1 MKKVMI
7 LTASTGE
14 GHNAAAKSLQDKYEE
29 KGYITYKVDF
39 LKESSSVMNTLVADG
54 YRVIAQNFPNVY
66 GIMYETA
73 DRKNFNK
80 LTRGGYYTIE
90 RRIINRL
97 EEVKP
102 DIVIATHPFAVGLI
116 DHLKR
121 KNKADFRFMQVVTDF
136 KAHYSYISSNVDAY
150 ITGSEYTKKT
160 LIERNV
166 PEDRIYPYGIPVNK
180 EFQEHSDP
188 RYIRPGLN
196 KRFHVLVMGGSMGS
210 KDIYKVV
217 ERLVV
222 DSENYY
228 LDVVCGRN
236 KILFDT
242 LTKKYNHAICA
253 GKITIHGFTR
263 KIPEMM
269 DEADVIVTKPG
280 GLTTTEALSKKLPMI
295 IPFAI
300 PGQEQENTDFL
311 VKEGVAIRVDEI
323 ESLPDRLEYLRKNPR
338 LYNRMVANMKR
349 ISDKYSID
357 KIVDLSETL
366 ISERGQP
373 YKRLALR

>member
-14 GHNAAAKSLQDKYEE
+14 GHNAAAKSLKDKYEE
-29 KGYITYKVDF
+29 KGYVTYKVDF

-90 RRIINRL
+90 RRIIRKL
-97 EEVKP
+97 DEIKP

-136 KAHYSYISSNVDAY
+136 KAHYSYVSTNVDAY

-160 LIERNV
+160 LVDRNI
-166 PEDRIYPYGIPVNK
+166 PEEKIYPYGIPVKK

-188 RYIRPGLN
+188 KYIKPDTK

-210 KDIYKVV
+210 KDILKVV
-217 ERLVV
+217 KRLVIE
-222 DSENYY
+222 SEHYY

-236 KILFDT
+236 KLLLDT
-242 LTKKYNHAICA
+242 LTKMYGQAVQD
-253 GKITIHGFTR
+253 GRMTIHGFTK

-295 IPFAI
+295 VPFAI

-311 VKEGVAIRVDEI
+311 VEEGVAIRVDDLET
-323 ESLPDRLEYLRKNPR
+323 LPSRLEYLRKNPR
-338 LYNRMVANMKR
+338 LYNRMVSNMKR

-366 ISERGQP
+366 ISQSGSA
-373 YKRLALR
+373 YHSLALR

>member
-97 EEVKP
+97 EEIKP
-102 DIVIATHPFAVGLI
+102 DIVVATHPFAVGLI

-136 KAHYSYISSNVDAY
+136 KAHYSYISNNVDAY

-166 PEDRIYPYGIPVNK
+166 PEDKIYPYGIPVKK
-180 EFQEHSDP
+180 EFQEHTDP
-188 RYIRPGLN
+188 RYIRPGLQ

-222 DSENYY
+222 DSEDYY

-236 KILFDT
+236 KLLFDT
-242 LTKKYNHAICA
+242 LTKKYNQAVCE

-269 DEADVIVTKPG
+269 DDADVIVTKPG
-280 GLTTTEALSKKLPMI
+280 GLTTTEALSKKLPMV

-311 VKEGVAIRVDEI
+311 VEEGVAIRVDEI
-323 ESLPDRLEYLRKNPR
+323 EALPDRLEYLRKNPR
-338 LYNRMVANMKR
+338 LYNRMVSNMKR

-366 ISERGQP
+366 ISERGQA

>member
-1 MKKVMI
+1 MSYVAGI
-7 LTASTGE
+7 
-14 GHNAAAKSLQDKYEE
+14 
-29 KGYITYKVDF
+29 
-39 LKESSSVMNTLVADG
+39 NTLDTS
-54 YRVIAQNFPNVY
+54 Q
-66 GIMYETA
+66 
-73 DRKNFNK
+73 
-80 LTRGGYYTIE
+80 
-90 RRIINRL
+90 
-97 EEVKP
+97 
-102 DIVIATHPFAVGLI
+102 
-116 DHLKR
+116 
-121 KNKADFRFMQVVTDF
+121 
-136 KAHYSYISSNVDAY
+136 
-150 ITGSEYTKKT
+150 
-160 LIERNV
+160 
-166 PEDRIYPYGIPVNK
+166 
-180 EFQEHSDP
+180 
-188 RYIRPGLN
+188 
-196 KRFHVLVMGGSMGS
+196 
-210 KDIYKVV
+210 
-217 ERLVV
+217 
-222 DSENYY
+222 
-228 LDVVCGRN
+228 
-236 KILFDT
+236 KIQ
-242 LTKKYNHAICA
+242 HAICA

>member
-338 LYNRMVANMKR
+338 LYNRMVSNMKR

>member
-14 GHNAAAKSLQDKYEE
+14 GHNAAAKSLKDKYEE
-29 KGYITYKVDF
+29 KGYVTYKVDF

-90 RRIINRL
+90 RRIIRKL
-97 EEVKP
+97 DEIKP

-136 KAHYSYISSNVDAY
+136 KAHYSYVSTNVDAY

-160 LIERNV
+160 LVDRNI
-166 PEDRIYPYGIPVNK
+166 PEEKIYPYGIPVKK

-188 RYIRPGLN
+188 KYIKPDTK

-210 KDIYKVV
+210 KDILKVV
-217 ERLVV
+217 KRLVIE
-222 DSENYY
+222 SEHYY

-236 KILFDT
+236 KLLLDT
-242 LTKKYNHAICA
+242 LTKMYGQAVQD
-253 GKITIHGFTR
+253 GRMTIHGFT
-263 KIPEMM
+263 
-269 DEADVIVTKPG
+269 
-280 GLTTTEALSKKLPMI
+280 KK
-295 IPFAI
+295 
-300 PGQEQENTDFL
+300 N
-311 VKEGVAIRVDEI
+311 
-323 ESLPDRLEYLRKNPR
+323 S
-338 LYNRMVANMKR
+338 
-349 ISDKYSID
+349 
-357 KIVDLSETL
+357 
-366 ISERGQP
+366 
-373 YKRLALR
+373 

>member
-66 GIMYETA
+66 GIIYETA

-97 EEVKP
+97 EEIKP

-121 KNKADFRFMQVVTDF
+121 KNKADFRFVQVVTDF
-136 KAHYSYISSNVDAY
+136 KAHYSYISNNVDAY

-160 LIERNV
+160 LVERNV
-166 PEDRIYPYGIPVNK
+166 PEEKIYPYGIPVNK
-180 EFQEHSDP
+180 EFQEHTDP
-188 RYIRPGLN
+188 RYIRPGLQE
-196 KRFHVLVMGGSMGS
+196 RFHVLVMGGSMGS

-222 DSENYY
+222 DSESYY

-236 KILFDT
+236 KMLFDT
-242 LTKKYNHAICA
+242 LTKKYNQAICS
-253 GKITIHGFTR
+253 GKITIRGFTR

-280 GLTTTEALSKKLPMI
+280 GLTTTEALSKKIPMI

-311 VKEGVAIRVDEI
+311 VEEGVAIRVDEI
-323 ESLPDRLEYLRKNPR
+323 ETLPDRLEYLRKNPR
-338 LYNRMVANMKR
+338 LYNRMVSNMKR

-366 ISERGQP
+366 IGEKGQP

>member
-242 LTKKYNHAICA
+242 LTKN
-253 GKITIHGFTR
+253 
-263 KIPEMM
+263 
-269 DEADVIVTKPG
+269 
-280 GLTTTEALSKKLPMI
+280 TTMLYALEK
-295 IPFAI
+295 
-300 PGQEQENTDFL
+300 
-311 VKEGVAIRVDEI
+311 
-323 ESLPDRLEYLRKNPR
+323 
-338 LYNRMVANMKR
+338 
-349 ISDKYSID
+349 
-357 KIVDLSETL
+357 
-366 ISERGQP
+366 
-373 YKRLALR
+373 

>member
-97 EEVKP
+97 EEIKP
-102 DIVIATHPFAVGLI
+102 DIVVATHPFAVGLI

-136 KAHYSYISSNVDAY
+136 KAHYSYISNNVDAY

-166 PEDRIYPYGIPVNK
+166 PEDKIYPYGIPVKK
-180 EFQEHSDP
+180 EFQEHTDP
-188 RYIRPGLN
+188 RYIRPGLQ

-222 DSENYY
+222 ESEDYY

-236 KILFDT
+236 KLLFDT
-242 LTKKYNHAICA
+242 LTRKYNQAVCE

-269 DEADVIVTKPG
+269 DDADVIVTKPG
-280 GLTTTEALSKKLPMI
+280 GLTTTEALSKKLPMV

-311 VKEGVAIRVDEI
+311 VEEGVAIRVDEI

-338 LYNRMVANMKR
+338 LYNRMVSNMKR

-366 ISERGQP
+366 ISERGQT